1 MFDSIVSRV
10 RSLWNSSSAEGPQR
24 EPRIIPKSVH
34 GIDPEL
40 VAWQAKRC
48 CDALQRRGYRAYIV
62 GGAVRDLLL
71 GVAPKDFDVATD
83 ATPEEVK
90 RAQKRAIIIGRRFR
104 LVHVIFGQEIIECS
118 TFRALEGA
126 GVRKDSSGRVIS
138 DNVFGEMWEDA
149 ARRDFT
155 INALYYDPA
164 TEEIYDYHHGFED
177 ISKKRLRMIGRPEE
191 RYREDPVRMIRA
203 VRISAKLGFSIEPAT
218 EKPIARMA
226 KLLSN
231 VPSARLVD
239 EALKLLTC
247 GHAVECVTRLREE
260 GLADALLPALN
271 RLLSTPDGEEFM
283 MLALRRTDE
292 RLAIGKRIS
301 PFFLFGTLLWPQ
313 VRRRWQ
319 HNEEVRG
326 LPRLTA
332 LHEAS
337 VEVLET
343 ECHSLAIQRR
353 FQNDMHDLWLMQ
365 ARLERRTG
373 KAPYSVVN
381 HPRYRAGYDFL
392 LLRSQVGEV
401 PEWLPIWWDRFAQA
415 DADERADMV
424 QAVQEEARRTADA
437 ARRGR
442 TAARAESG
450 DAPVDG
456 ERRRPRR
463 RSHRSR
469 RRTAE
474 GTAERTE

>member
-10 RSLWNSSSAEGPQR
+10 RSFLGTSANVEPQR
-24 EPRIIPKSVH
+24 EPRIIPKEVH

-48 CDALQRRGYRAYIV
+48 CEALQRRGYRAYIV

-177 ISKKRLRMIGRPEE
+177 LGKKRLRMIGNPEE

-203 VRISAKLGFSIEPAT
+203 VRISAKLGFAIEPAT
-218 EKPIARMA
+218 ERPIARMA

-239 EALKLLTC
+239 
-247 GHAVECVTRLREE
+247 
-260 GLADALLPALN
+260 
-271 RLLSTPDGEEFM
+271 LS
-283 MLALRRTDE
+283 L
-292 RLAIGKRIS
+292 IHI
-301 PFFLFGTLLWPQ
+301 
-313 VRRRWQ
+313 
-319 HNEEVRG
+319 
-326 LPRLTA
+326 
-332 LHEAS
+332 
-337 VEVLET
+337 
-343 ECHSLAIQRR
+343 
-353 FQNDMHDLWLMQ
+353 
-365 ARLERRTG
+365 
-373 KAPYSVVN
+373 
-381 HPRYRAGYDFL
+381 
-392 LLRSQVGEV
+392 
-401 PEWLPIWWDRFAQA
+401 
-415 DADERADMV
+415 
-424 QAVQEEARRTADA
+424 
-437 ARRGR
+437 
-442 TAARAESG
+442 
-450 DAPVDG
+450 
-456 ERRRPRR
+456 
-463 RSHRSR
+463 
-469 RRTAE
+469 
-474 GTAERTE
+474 

>member
-10 RSLWNSSSAEGPQR
+10 RSFLGTSANVEPQR
-24 EPRIIPKSVH
+24 EPRIIPKEVH

-48 CDALQRRGYRAYIV
+48 CEALQRRGYRAYIV

-177 ISKKRLRMIGRPEE
+177 LGKKRLRMIGNPEE

-203 VRISAKLGFSIEPAT
+203 VRISAKLGFAIEPAT
-218 EKPIARMA
+218 ERPIARMA

-247 GHAVECVTRLREE
+247 GHAVECVSRLRKE
-260 GLADALLPALN
+260 GLAEAVLPTLN
-271 RLLSTPDGEEFM
+271 RLLATPDGEAFL

-301 PFFLFGTLLWPQ
+301 PFFLFATLLWPQ
-313 VRRRWQ
+313 VRLRWQ

-326 LPRLTA
+326 LPRLAA
-332 LHEAS
+332 LHDA
-337 VEVLET
+337 
-343 ECHSLAIQRR
+343 Q
-353 FQNDMHDLWLMQ
+353 M
-365 ARLERRTG
+365 
-373 KAPYSVVN
+373 
-381 HPRYRAGYDFL
+381 
-392 LLRSQVGEV
+392 GEV
-401 PEWLPIWWDRFAQA
+401 PEALPEWWDHFVQA
-415 DADERADMV
+415 DSDERAEMV
-424 QAVQEEARRTADA
+424 KAAQIEARQTGED

-442 TAARAESG
+442 RAALQAGS
-450 DAPVDG
+450 DAPAG
-456 ERRRPRR
+456 EERERRRPRR
-463 RSHRSR
+463 RPRRSRSR
-469 RRTAE
+469 RPVDHVGSGSSE
-474 GTAERTE
+474 

>member
-1 MFDSIVSRV
+1 M
-10 RSLWNSSSAEGPQR
+10 EPQR
-24 EPRIIPKSVH
+24 EPRIIPKEVH

-48 CDALQRRGYRAYIV
+48 CEALQRRGYRAYIV

-177 ISKKRLRMIGRPEE
+177 LGKKRLRMIGNPEE

-203 VRISAKLGFSIEPAT
+203 VRISAKLGFAIEPAT
-218 EKPIARMA
+218 ERPIARMA

-247 GHAVECVTRLREE
+247 GHAVECVSRLRKE
-260 GLADALLPALN
+260 GLAEAVLPTLN
-271 RLLSTPDGEEFM
+271 RLLATPDGEAFL

-301 PFFLFGTLLWPQ
+301 PFSFSRRCSGLRYDCAGSITKRCGDCLGWLHSTTQPLKCSKRNLIRSRFSVVFRATCTTCGFCRRVLKGAQASLPIPLSIIRATA
-313 VRRRWQ
+313 RATIFCFCARRW
-319 HNEEVRG
+319 ERC
-326 LPRLTA
+326 L
-332 LHEAS
+332 
-337 VEVLET
+337 
-343 ECHSLAIQRR
+343 RR
-353 FQNDMHDLWLMQ
+353 FLSGGIILC
-365 ARLERRTG
+365 R
-373 KAPYSVVN
+373 P
-381 HPRYRAGYDFL
+381 
-392 LLRSQVGEV
+392 
-401 PEWLPIWWDRFAQA
+401 
-415 DADERADMV
+415 
-424 QAVQEEARRTADA
+424 TATNA
-437 ARRGR
+437 LKW
-442 TAARAESG
+442 
-450 DAPVDG
+450 
-456 ERRRPRR
+456 
-463 RSHRSR
+463 
-469 RRTAE
+469 
-474 GTAERTE
+474 